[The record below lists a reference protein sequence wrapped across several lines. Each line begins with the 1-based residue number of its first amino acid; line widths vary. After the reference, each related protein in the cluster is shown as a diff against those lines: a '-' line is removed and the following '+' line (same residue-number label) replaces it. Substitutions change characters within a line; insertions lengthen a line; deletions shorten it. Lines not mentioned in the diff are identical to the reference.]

1 MPEFSVA
8 QLPEVFVSDTA
19 ISKNV
24 HAAVAKGQLR
34 KIGSRLYTRNLTED
48 PEKIVRR
55 NWYGL
60 VADYFPDAVIADR
73 TALENKPAE
82 DGSIFLISAK
92 TREVALPGI
101 FLRPRT
107 GPGPLESDRPL
118 SGVRLAS
125 TARAYLENMRLS
137 RARGGRAQRTLPRED
152 VEKRLDALLRR
163 QDAAAI
169 NRIRDDARR
178 IAPELG
184 YDAEFAKLDGL
195 IGSLLGTREAKL
207 ESEVGKARNTGEPFD
222 PNRLQLFETLMFAL
236 RDSIAERREAPPRS
250 ADANA
255 TLAFF
260 EAYFSNFIEGTEFS
274 VDEAAEI
281 VFEGVIP
288 AERPADAHDVLGTFR
303 VVSDIEHLKQ
313 LPASYAEFRQLL
325 RHRHAMVMEAR
336 PDKGPGAFKAKPN
349 QAGMTVFVAP
359 DLVEGTLERG
369 YHLSQALGDPLHR
382 AIYIMALV
390 SEVHPFADG
399 NGRIA
404 RIMMNAELVAAGE
417 ERIIIPT
424 AYRTDY
430 LTALKAFTHNARM
443 EPVIRMLSVAQGYTS
458 RIDWSSLDIARAN
471 LAATNAFDEGEL
483 AKLKL
488 A

>member
-8 QLPEVFVSDTA
+8 RLPEVFVSDKT

-34 KIGSRLYTRNLTED
+34 KLGSRLYTRNLTDD
-48 PEKIVRR
+48 PEKLVRR

-60 VADYFPDAVIADR
+60 VANYFPDAVIADR

-92 TREVALPGI
+92 TREVELPGI
-101 FLRPRT
+101 LLRPRT

-118 SGVRLAS
+118 AGVRLAS

-137 RARGGRAQRTLPRED
+137 RARGGRAPRTAPREE
-152 VEKRLDALLRR
+152 VEKRLDALLRQ
-163 QDAAAI
+163 QDEAAI
-169 NRIRDDARR
+169 NRIRDDARS

-184 YDAEFAKLDGL
+184 YDAEFAELDTL

-207 ESEVGKARNTGEPFD
+207 ESAVGKARQIGQPYD
-222 PNRLQLFETLMFAL
+222 PDRLQLFENLMFAL
-236 RDSIAERREAPPRS
+236 RDSVAERRAAPPRS
-250 ADANA
+250 GDANA

-260 EAYFSNFIEGTEFS
+260 EAYFSNFIEGTEFT

-288 AERPADAHDVLGTFR
+288 AERPADAHDVVGTFR

-313 LPASYAEFRQLL
+313 LPVDYADFRRLL

-336 PDKGPGAFKAKPN
+336 PDKGPGIFKAKPN
-349 QAGMTVFVAP
+349 QAGMTLFVAP

-369 YHLSQALGDPLHR
+369 YDLCQALGDPLHR
-382 AIYIMALV
+382 SIYMMALV

-399 NGRIA
+399 NGRVA
-404 RIMMNAELVAAGE
+404 RIMMNAELVAGGE

-430 LTALKAFTHNARM
+430 LTALKAFTHNARI
-443 EPVIRMLSVAQGYTS
+443 EPLLRMLSVAQGYTS
-458 RIDWSSLDIARAN
+458 RIDWSSIELARAD
-471 LAATNAFDEGEL
+471 LAATNAFDEGEH

-488 A
+488 F